1 MFLRSNAG
9 AMIMMA
15 AAMSIGMISMG
26 DFTRHFMAYHFPLG
40 QGTGAYST
48 GDMNYGMIYEA
59 RKKARRGKIIRRNAS
74 R

>member
-15 AAMSIGMISMG
+15 AAMSIGMITMG
-26 DFTRHFMAYHFPLG
+26 EFTRHFMAYHFPLG
-40 QGTGAYST
+40 HGSGAYST
-48 GDMNYGMIYEA
+48 GSMDFGMIYEA
-59 RKKARRGKIIRRNAS
+59 RRKARRGKIIRRQAS

>member
-1 MFLRSNAG
+1 MILRSNAG

-26 DFTRHFMAYHFPLG
+26 EYTRHFMAHMYPLG
-40 QGTGAYST
+40 NSSGTYHRS
-48 GDMNYGMIYEA
+48 DMNFGMIYEA
-59 RKKARRGKIIRRNAS
+59 RKKSRRGKIVRRQAS